1 MKTIEQFYNEII
13 ADEKLKEK
21 LAAASKEH
29 RLDEFLKEKEVDGT
43 KEEFK
48 EFVLEKSKLSN
59 TLTDEQLSAVAGG
72 GVLSRLFSCDPTV
85 HCGAE

>member
-13 ADEKLKEK
+13 ADEELKEK
-21 LAAASKEH
+21 LAAASEEH
-29 RLDEFLKEKEVDGT
+29 RLNEFLKENEVDGT

-48 EFVLEKSKLSN
+48 EFVLEKANRSG

-85 HCGAE
+85 FCGAE

>member
-13 ADEKLKEK
+13 ANEELKEK
-21 LAAASKEH
+21 LAAASEEH
-29 RLDEFLKEKEVDGT
+29 RLNEFLKENEVDGT

-48 EFVLEKSKLSN
+48 EFVLEKANRSG

-85 HCGAE
+85 FCGAE